1 MNSEDFKCNTCGD
14 YVGEEGVWGL
24 CDPCFDKEGGNE
36 ALAKSFGHGEEAGL
50 SMDRLIGRGE
60 CIPKTR
66 AQIIWWKIT
75 HVKRDDWV
83 AGLGFL
89 ILVSLP
95 ILAMLAA

>member
-1 MNSEDFKCNTCGD
+1 MT
-14 YVGEEGVWGL
+14 
-24 CDPCFDKEGGNE
+24 
-36 ALAKSFGHGEEAGL
+36 
-50 SMDRLIGRGE
+50 RLIGRGN